1 MFRYSTSYI
10 NILSVIISII
20 IYLII
25 NVFISNYKI
34 FIPIT
39 ILRAGFQVKNQDFST
54 NIIEKQENKNE
65 EQTTNEKQ
73 ENWYL
78 EIPCINLKANIKEG
92 TSKEIMDDFI
102 GHFAET
108 KKDTGNI
115 GLAAHN
121 RGYKNNYFEHLKDL
135 QERDIIYY
143 QYQNIKREYL
153 VMSQFIIK
161 DTDWSVLEETK
172 ENILTLI
179 TCVENQPEYRR
190 CIKAKEIKN
199 ESEEI

>member
-10 NILSVIISII
+10 NIVSVIISII

-65 EQTTNEKQ
+65 EQITNEKQ

-190 CIKAKEIKN
+190 CIQAKEIKN